1 MIRKPF
7 AFALFSLLVIAAGL
21 LGTSPVYAA
30 TDAAVSGE
38 INTIDLATKHITIKK
53 NDNST
58 VTLKVKKATVI
69 ERNGRSVKLKALVL
83 RDTISARYLAST
95 LVARK
100 LNVTGPKN
108 QKVSGALEN
117 AVKGSGVVTIGDKT
131 VSATV
136 NTKISRNGSVV
147 SLSQLTRED
156 RVTAHIKTGAANAH
170 SSNEA
175 LDIIADGPDEGE
187 VHGLIAAIN
196 GNQVTVTPNNGTPD
210 VTVNVTADTM
220 IEVDGDHATLGDLVV
235 GMQVEASYDPA
246 TFDAFS
252 IEADSEGEQDD
263 AHIHG
268 TVAAVDTGAGT
279 LTITP
284 NGGGADV
291 TLNVDASTE
300 IEVNDVHGTLDDIQV
315 GMPVEAEYDTQTMLA
330 KEIKAGSGDDNHE
343 DEEVE
348 GTVAAVDT
356 GANTVTITP
365 KGGGSD
371 ITLNVTTET
380 EIEVNGE
387 PATIADIT
395 VGQSIK
401 AEYDPSTLNAFE
413 IKVGDDDG
421 GGHEDEHVEGTV
433 AAVDT
438 DANTVTITPNEG
450 ADITLNVTEETK
462 IEVNDESATLA
473 DVQVGE
479 PVRAEYEVATLNA
492 KELKVGDS
500 GDDH

>member
-1 MIRKPF
+1 MIRK
-7 AFALFSLLVIAAGL
+7 ALVFGVFSLFVIAIGL
-21 LGTSPVYAA
+21 FGTSAAYAE

-38 INTIDLATKHITIKK
+38 INTINLATKHITIKQT
-53 NDNST
+53 DNST

-69 ERNGRSVKLKALVL
+69 ERNGKTVKLKALVL
-83 RDTISARYLAST
+83 RDTISTRYLAST
-95 LVARK
+95 RVARK

-108 QKVSGALEN
+108 QRVSGALNN
-117 AVKGSGVVTIGDKT
+117 AIKGSGTVTIGDKT
-131 VSATV
+131 ITATA
-136 NTKISRNGSVV
+136 NTKISRNGSIV
-147 SLSQLTRED
+147 SLSQLTRKD
-156 RVTAHIKTGAANAH
+156 KVTAHFTTGAANAP
-170 SSNEA
+170 SSIEA
-175 LDIIADGPDEGE
+175 LDMIADGPDEGE

-196 GNQVTVTPNNGTPD
+196 GNQVTVTPNNGTPE
-210 VTVNVTADTM
+210 VTINVTADTM
-220 IEVDGDHATLGDLVV
+220 IEVDGEDATLGDLAV
-235 GMQVEASYDPA
+235 GMQVEASYDPVS
-246 TFDAFS
+246 FDAFS
-252 IEADSEGEQDD
+252 IEADSKGEQDD

-284 NGGGADV
+284 SGGGAEV

-343 DEEVE
+343 DQEVE

-395 VGQSIK
+395 VGQPVK
-401 AEYDPSTLNAFE
+401 AEYAPSTLDAFE
-413 IKVGDDDG
+413 IKAGDDDG

-438 DANTVTITPNEG
+438 DAKTVTITPNEG
-450 ADITLNVTEETK
+450 ADTTLNVREETK
-462 IEVNDESATLA
+462 IEVNGESATLA
-473 DVQVGE
+473 EVQVGE
-479 PVRAEYEVATLNA
+479 PVRAEYEGATLNA